1 MEDKLRLL
9 YPSIGADVLALV
21 VSQAESF
28 VLDYCNLAEI
38 PDALSSVV
46 LDMCKQ
52 DINRMLAEGI
62 AAESAGGSTVTYES
76 DYSPQVY
83 KRLKKHKRLAVL

>member
-1 MEDKLRLL
+1 MEDKLSLL
-9 YPSIGADVLALV
+9 YPSIGADVLGLV
-21 VSQAESF
+21 ISQAESF

-52 DINRMLAEGI
+52 DINRMLSEGI
-62 AAESAGGSTVTYES
+62 SAESAGGSTVTYES